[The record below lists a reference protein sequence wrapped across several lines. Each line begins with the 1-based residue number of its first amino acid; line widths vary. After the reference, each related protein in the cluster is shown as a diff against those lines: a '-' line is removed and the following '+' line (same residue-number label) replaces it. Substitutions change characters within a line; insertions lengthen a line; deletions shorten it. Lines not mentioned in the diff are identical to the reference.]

1 MTLQLLFIISQLKI
15 QGVKKKKKYLV
26 ALFVLFGLNSYLLAE
41 HIYPISPEMGSGT
54 RGAFVDI
61 FDVKEQ
67 VGKKKIDATS
77 KKAEVTNSTGVMITT
92 VANSKNAIGYIS
104 LGSLN
109 DSIKAVKIDGV
120 APSVENINNKSYT
133 VFRPFNLAISS
144 DNELVNDFLGY
155 TSSNQAKSIIQ
166 KAGYIAL
173 YNNEFSSKKP
183 SGKIVVA
190 GSSSITPLM
199 EKLKESYKSLNPKAT
214 IEIQQSDST
223 TGINSAIE
231 KIADIAMVS
240 REFKDSEL
248 KKGLKTQVLALDG
261 LAVIVN
267 KSNPIDSLSK
277 DRVIK
282 IFTCDIT
289 SWEKVL

>member
-1 MTLQLLFIISQLKI
+1 MF
-15 QGVKKKKKYLV
+15 KKYLV

-41 HIYPISPEMGSGT
+41 NIYPISREMGSGT

-109 DSIKAVKIDGV
+109 DSVKAVKIDGV

-199 EKLKESYKSLNPKAT
+199 EKLKESYKSLNPNAT

-277 DRVIK
+277 DSVKK
-282 IFTCDIT
+282 IFTGDIT
-289 SWEKVL
+289 TWEKVK

>member
-1 MTLQLLFIISQLKI
+1 MF
-15 QGVKKKKKYLV
+15 KKYLV
-26 ALFVLFGLNSYLLAE
+26 ALFVLCGLSGSLMAE
-41 HIYPISPEMGSGT
+41 NIYPISREMGSGT

-61 FDVKEQ
+61 FDVKKQ
-67 VGKKKIDATS
+67 IGNKKIDATS

-109 DSIKAVKIDGV
+109 DTVKAVKIDGV
-120 APSVENINNKSYT
+120 TPSVENVNNKSYT
-133 VFRPFNLAISS
+133 VFRPFNLAVSS
-144 DNELVNDFLGY
+144 NNELVNDFLAYIG
-155 TSSNQAKSIIQ
+155 SNLSKNIIQ
-166 KAGYIAL
+166 KAGYIAI
-173 YNNEFSSKKP
+173 YDNKFSSVKP

-199 EKLKESYKSLNPKAT
+199 EKLKEGYKLVNPNAI

-240 REFKDSEL
+240 REFKDNEL
-248 KKGLKTQVLALDG
+248 KSGLKTQILALDG

-267 KSNPIDSLSK
+267 KENSINSLSK
-277 DRVIK
+277 ESVKK
-282 IFTCDIT
+282 IFTGEIT
-289 SWEKVL
+289 DWNRVK

>member
-1 MTLQLLFIISQLKI
+1 MF
-15 QGVKKKKKYLV
+15 KKYLV

-41 HIYPISPEMGSGT
+41 NIYPISREMGSGT

-173 YNNEFSSKKP
+173 YDNEFSSLKP
-183 SGKIVVA
+183 SGKVVVA
-190 GSSSITPLM
+190 GSSSVTPLM
-199 EKLKESYKSLNPKAT
+199 EKLKERYKLVNPNAT

-248 KKGLKTQVLALDG
+248 KSGLKTQILALDG
-261 LAVIVN
+261 LAIIVN
-267 KSNPIDSLSK
+267 KSNPIESLSK
-277 DRVIK
+277 DSVKK
-282 IFTCDIT
+282 IFTGEIT
-289 SWEKVL
+289 DWDRVK

>member
-1 MTLQLLFIISQLKI
+1 MF
-15 QGVKKKKKYLV
+15 KKYLV

-41 HIYPISPEMGSGT
+41 NIYPISREMGSGT

-199 EKLKESYKSLNPKAT
+199 EKLKESYKSLNPNAT

-277 DRVIK
+277 DSVKK
-282 IFTCDIT
+282 IFTGDIT
-289 SWEKVL
+289 TWEKVK

>member
-1 MTLQLLFIISQLKI
+1 MF
-15 QGVKKKKKYLV
+15 KKYIV
-26 ALFVLFGLNSYLLAE
+26 ALFVLCGLSSSLIAE
-41 HIYPISPEMGSGT
+41 NIYPISREMGSGT

-61 FDVKEQ
+61 FDVKKQ
-67 VGKKKIDATS
+67 IGNKKIDATS

-109 DSIKAVKIDGV
+109 DTVKAVKIDGV
-120 APSVENINNKSYT
+120 APSVENINNKTYSVY
-133 VFRPFNLAISS
+133 RPFNLAISS
-144 DNELVNDFLGY
+144 DNELVNDFLAYIG
-155 TSSNQAKSIIQ
+155 SNLSKNIIQ
-166 KAGYIAL
+166 KAGYIAI
-173 YNNEFSSKKP
+173 YDNEFSSAKS

-199 EKLKESYKSLNPKAT
+199 EKLKENYKLVNPNAT

-240 REFKDSEL
+240 REFKDNEL
-248 KKGLKTQVLALDG
+248 KSGLKTQILALDG

-267 KSNPIDSLSK
+267 KENSIDSLSK
-277 DRVIK
+277 ESVKKIFAGEILDWDRVQ
-282 IFTCDIT
+282 
-289 SWEKVL
+289 

>member
-1 MTLQLLFIISQLKI
+1 MF
-15 QGVKKKKKYLV
+15 KKYLV
-26 ALFVLFGLNSYLLAE
+26 ALFVLCGLSSSLMAE
-41 HIYPISPEMGSGT
+41 NIYPISREMGSGT

-61 FDVKEQ
+61 FGVKKQ
-67 VGKKKIDATS
+67 IGNKKIDATS

-109 DSIKAVKIDGV
+109 DTVKAVKIDGV
-120 APSVENINNKSYT
+120 TPSVENVNNKSYT
-133 VFRPFNLAISS
+133 VFRPFNLAVSS
-144 DNELVNDFLGY
+144 NNELVNDFLAYIG
-155 TSSNQAKSIIQ
+155 SNLSKNIIQ
-166 KAGYIAL
+166 KAGYIAI
-173 YNNEFSSKKP
+173 YDNEFSSTKP
-183 SGKIVVA
+183 NGKIVVA

-199 EKLKESYKSLNPKAT
+199 EKLKEGYKLVNPNAT

-240 REFKDSEL
+240 REFKDNEL
-248 KKGLKTQVLALDG
+248 KSGLKTQILALDG

-267 KSNPIDSLSK
+267 KENSINSLSK
-277 DRVIK
+277 ESVKK
-282 IFTCDIT
+282 IFAGEIT
-289 SWEKVL
+289 DWNRVK

>member
-1 MTLQLLFIISQLKI
+1 MF
-15 QGVKKKKKYLV
+15 KKYLV
-26 ALFVLFGLNSYLLAE
+26 ALFVLCGLSSSLMAE
-41 HIYPISPEMGSGT
+41 NIYPISREMGSGT

-61 FDVKEQ
+61 FDVKKQ
-67 VGKKKIDATS
+67 IGNKKIDATS

-109 DSIKAVKIDGV
+109 DTVKAVKIDGV
-120 APSVENINNKSYT
+120 TPSVENVNNKSYT
-133 VFRPFNLAISS
+133 VFRPFNLAVSS
-144 DNELVNDFLGY
+144 NNELVNDFLAYIG
-155 TSSNQAKSIIQ
+155 SNLSKNIIQ
-166 KAGYIAL
+166 KAGYIAI
-173 YNNEFSSKKP
+173 YDNEFSSAKP
-183 SGKIVVA
+183 IGKIVVA

-199 EKLKESYKSLNPKAT
+199 EKLKEGYKLVNPNAT

-240 REFKDSEL
+240 REFKDNEL
-248 KKGLKTQVLALDG
+248 KSGLKTQILALDG

-267 KSNPIDSLSK
+267 KENSINSLSK
-277 DRVIK
+277 ESVKK
-282 IFTCDIT
+282 IFAGEIT
-289 SWEKVL
+289 DWNRVK

>member
-1 MTLQLLFIISQLKI
+1 M
-15 QGVKKKKKYLV
+15 VKKYLV

-41 HIYPISPEMGSGT
+41 NIYPISREMGSGT

-61 FDVKEQ
+61 FDVKKQ
-67 VGKKKIDATS
+67 VGNKKLDATF

-120 APSVENINNKSYT
+120 APSVENINNKSYSI
-133 VFRPFNLAISS
+133 FRPFNLAISS
-144 DNELVNDFLGY
+144 DNTLVNDFLAYIG
-155 TSSNQAKSIIQ
+155 SNQARSIIQ

-173 YNNEFSSKKP
+173 YDNEFSSLKP
-183 SGKIVVA
+183 SGKVVVA

-199 EKLKESYKSLNPKAT
+199 EKLKESYKLVNPNAT

-248 KKGLKTQVLALDG
+248 KSGLKTQILALDG
-261 LAVIVN
+261 LAIIVN
-267 KSNPIDSLSK
+267 KSNPIESLSK
-277 DRVIK
+277 DSVKK
-282 IFTCDIT
+282 IFTGEIT
-289 SWEKVL
+289 DWDRVK

>member
-1 MTLQLLFIISQLKI
+1 MF
-15 QGVKKKKKYLV
+15 KKYLV

-41 HIYPISPEMGSGT
+41 NIYPISREMGSGT

-109 DSIKAVKIDGV
+109 DSVKAVKIDGV

-173 YNNEFSSKKP
+173 YDNEFSSKKP

-199 EKLKESYKSLNPKAT
+199 EKLKESYKSLNPNAT

-248 KKGLKTQVLALDG
+248 KNGLKTQVLALDG

-277 DRVIK
+277 DSVKK
-282 IFTCDIT
+282 IFTGDIT
-289 SWEKVL
+289 TWEKVK

>member
-1 MTLQLLFIISQLKI
+1 MF
-15 QGVKKKKKYLV
+15 KKYLV
-26 ALFVLFGLNSYLLAE
+26 ALFVLCGLSSSLMAE
-41 HIYPISPEMGSGT
+41 NIYPISREMGSGT

-61 FDVKEQ
+61 FDVKKQ
-67 VGKKKIDATS
+67 IGNKKIDATS

-109 DSIKAVKIDGV
+109 DTVKAVKIDGV
-120 APSVENINNKSYT
+120 APSVENVNNKSYT
-133 VFRPFNLAISS
+133 VFRPFNLAVSS
-144 DNELVNDFLGY
+144 NNELVNDFLAYIG
-155 TSSNQAKSIIQ
+155 SNLSKNIIQ
-166 KAGYIAL
+166 KAGYIAI
-173 YNNEFSSKKP
+173 YDNEFSSVKP

-199 EKLKESYKSLNPKAT
+199 EKLKEGYKLVNPNAT

-223 TGINSAIE
+223 TGINSARE

-240 REFKDSEL
+240 REFKDNEL
-248 KKGLKTQVLALDG
+248 KSGLKTQILALDG

-267 KSNPIDSLSK
+267 KENSINSLSK
-277 DRVIK
+277 ESVKK
-282 IFTCDIT
+282 IFTGEIT
-289 SWEKVL
+289 DWNRVK

>member
-1 MTLQLLFIISQLKI
+1 MF
-15 QGVKKKKKYLV
+15 KKYLV
-26 ALFVLFGLNSYLLAE
+26 ALFVLCGLSSSLMAE
-41 HIYPISPEMGSGT
+41 NIYPISREMGSGT

-61 FDVKEQ
+61 FDVKKQ
-67 VGKKKIDATS
+67 IGNKKIDATS

-109 DSIKAVKIDGV
+109 DTVKAIKIDGV
-120 APSVENINNKSYT
+120 TPSVENVNNKSYT
-133 VFRPFNLAISS
+133 VFRPFNLAVSS
-144 DNELVNDFLGY
+144 NNELVNDFLAYIG
-155 TSSNQAKSIIQ
+155 SNLSKNIIQ
-166 KAGYIAL
+166 KAGYIAI
-173 YNNEFSSKKP
+173 YDNEFSSVKP

-199 EKLKESYKSLNPKAT
+199 EKLKEGYKLVNPNAT

-240 REFKDSEL
+240 REFKDNEL
-248 KKGLKTQVLALDG
+248 KSGLKTQILALDG

-267 KSNPIDSLSK
+267 KENSINSLSK
-277 DRVIK
+277 ESVKK
-282 IFTCDIT
+282 IFAGEIT
-289 SWEKVL
+289 DWNRVK

>member
-1 MTLQLLFIISQLKI
+1 MF
-15 QGVKKKKKYLV
+15 KKYLV
-26 ALFVLFGLNSYLLAE
+26 ALFVLCGLSSSLMAE
-41 HIYPISPEMGSGT
+41 NIYPISREMGSGT

-61 FDVKEQ
+61 FDVKKQ
-67 VGKKKIDATS
+67 IGNKKIDATS

-109 DSIKAVKIDGV
+109 DTVKAVKIDGV
-120 APSVENINNKSYT
+120 TPSVENVNNKSYT
-133 VFRPFNLAISS
+133 VFRPFNLAVSS
-144 DNELVNDFLGY
+144 NNELVNDFLAYIG
-155 TSSNQAKSIIQ
+155 SNLSKNIIQ
-166 KAGYIAL
+166 KAGYIAI
-173 YNNEFSSKKP
+173 YDNEFSSVKP

-199 EKLKESYKSLNPKAT
+199 EKLKEGYKLVNPNAI

-240 REFKDSEL
+240 REFKDNEL
-248 KKGLKTQVLALDG
+248 KSGLKTQILALDG

-267 KSNPIDSLSK
+267 KENSINSLSK
-277 DRVIK
+277 ESVKK
-282 IFTCDIT
+282 IFTGEIT
-289 SWEKVL
+289 DWNRVK